1 MENHGWIK
9 SFPGAVIVCDREGI
23 ILELNDKAVQNL
35 AKEGGEKLIGTNLM
49 DCHSEE
55 SRYKLREMIGQ
66 ERGNIYTIE
75 KNGVKKLIYQ
85 TPWYSDGVFS
95 GLVEISVEI
104 PFDMPHYIRGGTKT
118 EQVDS

>member
-1 MENHGWIK
+1 LENHGWIK

-35 AKEGGEKLIGTNLM
+35 AKDGGEKLIGTNMM

-55 SRYKLREMIGQ
+55 SRNKLREMIDQ

-85 TPWYSDGVFS
+85 TPWYSDGGFS
-95 GLVEISVEI
+95 GLVEISLEI
-104 PFDMPHYIRGGTKT
+104 PFDMPHFIRGGTKT
-118 EQVDS
+118 EQVES